1 MRYESPCRELFHGLL
16 QRVKSINTKLNVD
29 EPGPSISQTMSV
41 DEIEVLSDDDVIYGE
56 PIKDGM
62 IPMIALY

>member
-16 QRVKSINTKLNVD
+16 QRVKSIDAKLNID
-29 EPGPSISQTMSV
+29 EPGPSTSQIALV
-41 DEIEVLSDDDVIYGE
+41 DEIEVLSDDVIYDE